1 MIAGVSRHAL
11 FDQHYGLSDSRIL
24 LLIMAW
30 LSTVGFSSI
39 DIFNDSIAIAII
51 IFS

>member
-11 FDQHYGLSDSRIL
+11 FDQDYGLSDSWIL

-30 LSTVGFSSI
+30 LSTVGFSSVN
-39 DIFNDSIAIAII
+39 IFNDSIAIAII

>member
-30 LSTVGFSSI
+30 LSTI